1 MLKDE
6 HALRRLVRNDAVAH
20 ARDCGAMTGMAVGGI
35 HEAAS
40 LEWPSTP
47 RTRVHGRAAGS
58 ALHAVTLGTKTD
70 RTSPQRQG
78 R

>member
-1 MLKDE
+1 VAGL
-6 HALRRLVRNDAVAH
+6 AVW
-20 ARDCGAMTGMAVGGI
+20 GI

-47 RTRVHGRAAGS
+47 CTRDQNGVASSAWHTVTFGTRTE
-58 ALHAVTLGTKTD
+58 
-70 RTSPQRQG
+70 RTSPQRHG